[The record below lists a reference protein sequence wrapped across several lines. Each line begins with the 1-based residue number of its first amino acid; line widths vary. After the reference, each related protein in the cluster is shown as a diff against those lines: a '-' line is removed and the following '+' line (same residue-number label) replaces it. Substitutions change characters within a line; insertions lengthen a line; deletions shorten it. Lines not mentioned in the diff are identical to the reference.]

1 MERLVRRPLLACLEQ
16 GLRIEPQRL
25 RPASGGVGPGEPG
38 GRFLQQAGPAV
49 QIPGGDGGVG
59 ALLEGEGLL
68 VRVQGVFLAERH
80 LIRFAE
86 QHPRVRVVREA
97 LRAVA
102 GRRDRAPAI
111 VGCAPQ
117 PHQRR
122 VGVREPGGEPAGQA
136 EPEIGAPGGEP
147 LARRGSTHGEP
158 RQRRAQGA
166 EHCLIMVL
174 VPERLQP
181 RMSHSPLRPVP
192 ARPVHPLRG
201 RRIGVTRGRE
211 QAGELVRALEALG
224 AEVVLAPTIRI
235 EPLADLEPLRRALS
249 RLADYRWTVF
259 TSQNTVH
266 VVLERVAGWGLAPHI
281 FAQTRVAAI
290 GPATADA
297 LGAAGVR
304 VELVP
309 AGYVAESLV
318 EALATQDSLGGAR
331 ILIPRAATARDALP
345 AGLEALGAQ
354 VDVIPVYETVRE
366 AGDGRA
372 LAAELL
378 AGSLD
383 AVTFTSSSTVRHF
396 VELVGRGAAACGR
409 FGTVTI
415 GPVTAATARELGLT
429 VAVEANEYTVPGL
442 VAALVRYYGEG
453 GTGKGEG

>member
-68 VRVQGVFLAERH
+68 VRVQGVFLAEHH
-80 LIRFAE
+80 LVCFAE

-97 LRAVA
+97 LCAVA

-111 VGCAPQ
+111 FGRAP
-117 PHQRR
+117 
-122 VGVREPGGEPAGQA
+122 EE
-136 EPEIGAPGGEP
+136 
-147 LARRGSTHGEP
+147 
-158 RQRRAQGA
+158 
-166 EHCLIMVL
+166 
-174 VPERLQP
+174 
-181 RMSHSPLRPVP
+181 
-192 ARPVHPLRG
+192 
-201 RRIGVTRGRE
+201 
-211 QAGELVRALEALG
+211 LG

-266 VVLERVAGWGLAPHI
+266 VVLECLSAWGLSAHR

-309 AGYVAESLV
+309 AGYIAESLV
-318 EALATQDSLGGAR
+318 DALATRDSLGGAR
-331 ILIPRAATARDALP
+331 VLIPRAATARDALP

-354 VDVIPVYETVRE
+354 VDVIPVYRTVP
-366 AGDGRA
+366 ALGDCATLRQA
-372 LAAELL
+372 LL
-378 AGSLD
+378 AGQVD
-383 AVTFTSSSTVRHF
+383 VVTFTASSIVDHF
-396 VELVGRGAAACGR
+396 VTAVGADAARSGR
-409 FGTVTI
+409 FGVAAI
-415 GPVTAATARELGLT
+415 GPVTAETARGYGMTVVVEPAQYTTAGL
-429 VAVEANEYTVPGL
+429 VEAL
-442 VAALVRYYGEG
+442 VQYYREG
-453 GTGKGEG
+453 GRGKGNT